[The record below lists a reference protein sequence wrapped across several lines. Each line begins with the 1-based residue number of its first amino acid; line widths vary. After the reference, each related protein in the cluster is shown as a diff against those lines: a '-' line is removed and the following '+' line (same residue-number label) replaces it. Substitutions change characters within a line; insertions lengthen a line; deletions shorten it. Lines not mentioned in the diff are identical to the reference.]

1 MSKQTCTQHG
11 CDYDAEEPAET
22 CPVCN
27 NPQTDATGNGEPE
40 WTDLTKA
47 ELQAQLD
54 EWETEY
60 SSRAT
65 KDELIELLEA
75 AEADLEDDTGGE

>member
-11 CDYDAEEPAET
+11 CEYDAEEPAEN

-27 NPQTDATGNGEPE
+27 NPQTGSTDNGEPE

-47 ELQAQLD
+47 ELQAQCD
-54 EWETEY
+54 EWEIEY
-60 SSRAT
+60 SSSAT
-65 KDELIELLEA
+65 KAALIELLDE
-75 AEADLEDDTGGE
+75 AEADLEAGPE